1 MINQDDNKGSVARVL
16 VVEDDVVSRLL
27 LNEILKEMGLSITF
41 ARNGQEAVNQVISEG
56 DTIDFIL
63 MDLKMPI
70 LNGFEATTAIRELG
84 FVKPIIAQ
92 TAYASKED
100 QEKVSSGGFDAYI
113 SKPVK
118 KDLLLDILKQLNVL
132 R

>member
-41 ARNGQEAVNQVISEG
+41 ARNGQEAVNQVKAGSN
-56 DTIDFIL
+56 TIDFIL

-70 LNGFEATTAIRELG
+70 LNGFEATTAIRKLG

-100 QEKVSSGGFDAYI
+100 QEKVSLGGFDAYI

>member
-1 MINQDDNKGSVARVL
+1 MTSAAEKRDNTSRVL

-27 LNEILKEMGLSITF
+27 LNEILKEMEVKITF
-41 ARNGQEAVNQVISEG
+41 ARNGQEAVDQVKEDS

-70 LNGFEATTAIRELG
+70 LNGFEATTAIRKLG
-84 FVKPIIAQ
+84 FTKPIIAQ

-100 QEKVSSGGFDAYI
+100 HEKVSTGGFDAYI
-113 SKPVK
+113 AKPVK
-118 KDLLLDILKQLNVL
+118 KDILLDILRKLNLL